1 MKKLLAIAGLATVL
15 SSPAFALTNICWS
28 PDESCTAADDET
40 KIYLDKSTSVVGA
53 GHVGS
58 QAGLPEVQFVS
69 STVSDYKNGFATV
82 KPTSVDA
89 IYSFDIEVPGHTFGD
104 LLWDVQ
110 MFDTKV
116 KGALFTFNAYAYL
129 GGTLQ
134 DFHSFT
140 GLGHDSDLSF
150 GAFATDGGQFDE
162 LYLTSDTGFKELK
175 HFQISELDGLS
186 ITPVSGGVPE
196 PSTWAMGIV
205 GFALIAGMGWKRS
218 RRDRLATV

>member
-1 MKKLLAIAGLATVL
+1 MAFAPLA
-15 SSPAFALTNICWS
+15 PAHALTNICWS
-28 PDESCTAADDET
+28 PNESCSTPDDET

-53 GHVGS
+53 GHIGS
-58 QAGLPEVQFVS
+58 QNGLPAVQFVS
-69 STVSDYKNGFATV
+69 STQSDYKNGFATV

-89 IYSFDIEVPGHTFGD
+89 IYSFDISVPGHTFGD

-110 MFDTKV
+110 MFNTKV
-116 KGALFTFNAYAYL
+116 KDAVFSFNAYAYL

-134 DFHSFT
+134 DFFHFG

-175 HFQISELDGLS
+175 HFQISDLDGVS
-186 ITPVSGGVPE
+186 ITPVTGGVPE
-196 PSTWAMGIV
+196 PSTWLMGIM
-205 GFALIAGMGWKRS
+205 GFGLVAALGVKRK
-218 RRDRLATV
+218 RQARFAIEA